1 MSESLG
7 SSEYYEGEE
16 ESSVGDYDADN
27 MELLTGIVNA
37 IDDAMQTMGYVMIE
51 EHDVF
56 IDNLAALLFDA
67 YTDGDYIV

>member
-7 SSEYYEGEE
+7 SSEYYTDVE
-16 ESSVGDYDADN
+16 ESSTGDYDGDN
-27 MELLTGIVNA
+27 MELLTGILNA
-37 IDDAMQTMGYVMIE
+37 IDDAMQRMGYVMIE

-56 IDNLAALLFDA
+56 IDNLAGLLFDA